1 MTAEAAAKKA
11 LRDMGGYELDR
22 VASALGMPFTLDTD
36 RLLLREMSPADLD
49 FVAAMLADSQVMRF
63 FPQRY
68 SREESAR
75 WIERQVD
82 RYRRDGHGL
91 WLVCGA

>member
-36 RLLLREMSPADLD
+36 RLLLREMSLIRPENLPSQG
-49 FVAAMLADSQVMRF
+49 VARRIGMVPERRAMHANLEHVVFALS
-63 FPQRY
+63 
-68 SREESAR
+68 SERESSPR
-75 WIERQVD
+75 S
-82 RYRRDGHGL
+82 GHSSSSS
-91 WLVCGA
+91 